1 MFEFRVTQ
9 LVSAQ
14 PAEGAVQPEQL
25 QGVAVQPMA
34 NQETREAR
42 RQEEQGA
49 DVSHVIHSHPLYT
62 QGGSSKDASNSKD
75 FRHLRVS
82 STLHLNIHRKS
93 AYCNTGYRFDH
104 LY

>member
-49 DVSHVIHSHPLYT
+49 DVSLVEEKKDRRAKFTELFLQFYIR
-62 QGGSSKDASNSKD
+62 GGPAKTRRTARISD
-75 FRHLRVS
+75 
-82 STLHLNIHRKS
+82 T
-93 AYCNTGYRFDH
+93 
-104 LY
+104 